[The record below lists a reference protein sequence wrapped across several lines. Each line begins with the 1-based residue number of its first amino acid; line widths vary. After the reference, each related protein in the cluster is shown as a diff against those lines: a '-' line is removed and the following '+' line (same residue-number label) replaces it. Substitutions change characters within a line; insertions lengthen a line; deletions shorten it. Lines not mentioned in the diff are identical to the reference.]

1 MQILDL
7 SQNTLESDSDEA
19 DPFGL
24 TDGTA
29 PAAEAAGTVTL
40 NGLLFDTSKTYIV
53 PLTLKNAHNLEQ
65 DSAAVACPGKFGTLT
80 LDADGTPKLSTNLR
94 SVTVGT
100 LPIMPMISRSI
111 REQSRLGRRWLRI
124 SWQHRR

>member
-1 MQILDL
+1 MQEAETKAPAEEESQEEDSRDAVELEKSEDADSLDL
-7 SQNTLESDSDEA
+7 SQDTLESDSDEA

-40 NGLLFDTSKTYIV
+40 NGVAFDTAKTYIV

-65 DSAAVACPGKFGTLT
+65 DSAAVARLQ
-80 LDADGTPKLSTNLR
+80 
-94 SVTVGT
+94 
-100 LPIMPMISRSI
+100 I
-111 REQSRLGRRWLRI
+111 RNPDI
-124 SWQHRR
+124 